1 MTLTQDRRIVR
12 SPMNPFRADMPDD
25 RTPSPATIVIFGASG
40 DLTKRK
46 LMPALYNLAVER
58 HLSRIAIVGT
68 SRSEI
73 TDEAFRAS
81 MREGVEKYSRQR
93 PIDRDLWGSMEPAIY
108 YQSGGFDDPQAFLRL
123 RARLEQL
130 EKHHGLPGNRLFYLS
145 TPPSVFAPIIRNLG
159 EAGLVPKGE
168 DPFARV
174 IIEKPFGTDLESAQS
189 LNREVRAVLEE
200 EQIYRID
207 HYLGKE
213 TVQNLLVFRFA
224 NGIFEPLW
232 NNKYVDHVQIT
243 GAETL
248 GVERRGGYFDKA
260 GILRDMVQNHL
271 FQVLSLAAMEPP
283 SSFDANA
290 VRDEKVKVLKALR
303 PITPEDLDRRVVRAQ
318 YTAGSVLGTQ
328 VPGYL
333 EEEGVDRSSKTE
345 TFVALEL
352 FVDNWRWA
360 GVPFY
365 LRSAKRMPKRVT
377 EIAIHFKSAPYRLF
391 RQNQVAD
398 IGSNVLAV
406 RIQPDEGITLSIGS
420 KVPGPSIEIA
430 PVTMEFRYAS
440 SFGVEAPEA
449 YERLLLDALNG
460 DGTLFTRGD
469 EVEASWRFIT
479 PIHRA
484 WAASKAKPV
493 GYEAGSWGPEAA
505 FELLKRSGRM
515 WRKP

>member
-1 MTLTQDRRIVR
+1 
-12 SPMNPFRADMPDD
+12 MNPFRADTPSD
-25 RTPSPATIVIFGASG
+25 RTPEPTTIVIFGASG

-46 LMPALYNLAVER
+46 LVPAIYNLLVER
-58 HLSRIAIVGT
+58 HLSRVTIVGT
-68 SRSEI
+68 SRTELSD
-73 TDEAFRAS
+73 DEFRELAKAGID
-81 MREGVEKYSRQR
+81 EHSRKK
-93 PIDRDLWGSMEPAIY
+93 PIDEDVWETFGPHLHYVAGD
-108 YQSGGFDDPQAFLRL
+108 FKDPSAYETLKKKIEEVE
-123 RARLEQL
+123 AE
-130 EKHHGLPGNRLFYLS
+130 HDMPGNRLFYLS
-145 TPPSVFAPIIRNLG
+145 VPPSVFAPIIENLG
-159 EAGLVPKGE
+159 RAGLVNPGE

-174 IIEKPFGTDLESAQS
+174 IIEKPFGTNLESAKA
-189 LNREVRAVLEE
+189 LNEDVHQVLQEN
-200 EQIYRID
+200 QIFRID

-232 NNKYVDHVQIT
+232 NSRYVDHVQIT

-248 GVERRGGYFDKA
+248 GVERRGAYFERA

-271 FQVLSLAAMEPP
+271 FQVLCLAGMEPP
-283 SSFDANA
+283 VSFDADA
-290 VRDEKVKVLKALR
+290 VRDEKLKVLRALR
-303 PITPEDLDRRVVRAQ
+303 PIDPDNVTERVVRGQ
-318 YTAGSVLGTQ
+318 YTSGSVLGTD
-328 VPGYL
+328 VPGYR
-333 EEEGVDRSSKTE
+333 EEDGTDPKSNTE
-345 TFVALEL
+345 TFVALKL

-365 LRSAKRMPKRVT
+365 LRSGKRMPKKAT
-377 EIAIHFKSAPYRLF
+377 EIAIHFKSAPHRLF
-391 RQNQVAD
+391 GSEQMAD
-398 IGSNVLAV
+398 LGGNVLAI

-420 KVPGPSIEIA
+420 KVPGQAVEIA

-440 SFGVEAPEA
+440 SFGVQAPEA

-484 WAASKAKPV
+484 WDEHGIEPEL
-493 GYEAGSWGPEAA
+493 YEAGSWGPESSRQ
-505 FELLKRSGRM
+505 LLKFDGRR

>member
-1 MTLTQDRRIVR
+1 
-12 SPMNPFRADMPDD
+12 MNPFRADMPAD

-46 LMPALYNLAVER
+46 LIPALYNLAVER
-58 HLSRIAIVGT
+58 HLSRFAIVGT

-73 TDEAFRAS
+73 PDEEFRAS
-81 MREGVEKYSRQR
+81 MREGVEKFSRQR
-93 PIDRDLWGSMEPAIY
+93 PIDRDLWASIEPAIY

-123 RARLEQL
+123 RARLEEL
-130 EKHHGLPGNRLFYLS
+130 EKRHGLPGNRLFYLS
-145 TPPSVFAPIIRNLG
+145 TPPSVFAPIIKNLG
-159 EAGLVPKGE
+159 AAGLVPKGE
-168 DPFARV
+168 DPWARV
-174 IIEKPFGTDLESAQS
+174 IIEKPFGTDLESAVS
-189 LNREVRAVLEE
+189 LNGEVRSVLEE

-271 FQVLSLAAMEPP
+271 FQVMCLAAMEPP
-283 SSFDANA
+283 VSFDSNA

-303 PITPEDLDRRVVRAQ
+303 PITQEDWERRAVRGQ
-318 YTAGSVLGTQ
+318 YSAGSVLGTH

-333 EEEGVDRSSKTE
+333 EEEGVDQESRTE

-352 FVDNWRWA
+352 FIDNWRWA

-365 LRSAKRMPKRVT
+365 LRSGKRMPKRVT
-377 EIAIHFKSAPYRLF
+377 EIAIHFKSAPHRLF
-391 RQNQVAD
+391 RHNQMAD

-406 RIQPDEGITLSIGS
+406 RIQPDEGIALSIGS

-479 PIHRA
+479 PIHSA
-484 WAASKAKPV
+484 WGSSNARVP
-493 GYEAGSWGPEAA
+493 GYEAGSWGPDAA
-505 FELLKRSGRM
+505 FEMLERGERM

>member
-1 MTLTQDRRIVR
+1 
-12 SPMNPFRADMPDD
+12 MPAD
-25 RTPSPATIVIFGASG
+25 RTPAPATIVIFGASG

-46 LMPALYNLAVER
+46 LLPALYNLAAER
-58 HLSRIAIVGT
+58 NLSRVAIVGT
-68 SRSEI
+68 SRSEVA
-73 TDEAFRAS
+73 DAAFRKS
-81 MREGVEKYSRQR
+81 MREGVEKFSRKR
-93 PIDRDLWGSMEPAIY
+93 PISGDVWQPMEDAIY
-108 YQSGGFDDPQAFLRL
+108 YQAGAFDDPQAFVRL
-123 RARLEQL
+123 RQRLEEI
-130 EKHHGLPGNRLFYLS
+130 EKRHGLPGNRLFYLS
-145 TPPSVFAPIIRNLG
+145 TPPSVFAPIVKNLG
-159 EAGLVPKGE
+159 AAGLVPRGE
-168 DPFARV
+168 DPFSRV
-174 IIEKPFGTDLESAQS
+174 IIEKPFGIDLGTAES
-189 LNREVRAVLEE
+189 LNHEVRSVLDE

-232 NNKYVDHVQIT
+232 NSKYVDHVQIT

-271 FQVLSLAAMEPP
+271 FQVLCLAAMEPP
-283 SSFDANA
+283 ISFDSNA

-303 PITPEDLDRRVVRAQ
+303 PVTPEDFDHRVIRAQ

-328 VPGYL
+328 VPGYV
-333 EEEGVDRSSKTE
+333 EEEGVDPASRTE
-345 TFVALEL
+345 TYVSLEL
-352 FVDNWRWA
+352 YIDNWRWA

-377 EIAIHFKSAPYRLF
+377 EIAFHFKSAPHRLF
-391 RQNQVAD
+391 RQHQVAD
-398 IGSNVLAV
+398 IGSNVLAI
-406 RIQPDEGITLSIGS
+406 RIQPDEGITMSIGS

-479 PIHRA
+479 PIHQQWHDSPR
-484 WAASKAKPV
+484 KPD
-493 GYEAGSWGPEAA
+493 GYEAGTWGPESS
-505 FELLKRSGRM
+505 FEMLRRSGRI